1 MSVVDAPVM
10 AEVNRRLLGKLL
22 AGGVLGGSLL
32 NCASPGQAQEPS
44 MPHVHPKPPA
54 NAPTI
59 SMLVHPGMV
68 LLDLACPLSVFTIM
82 GSFVQLIGKDLKPVS
97 TDCGLAVTPTH
108 DFTTAR
114 KAADIFLVPGG
125 TMGTIECMNDPATLE
140 FVRAQGEAAKYVTSV
155 CTGSL
160 LLAAA
165 GLLRGYRAT
174 SLWAVADLLPLM
186 GAQHVNERVVIDR
199 NRITA
204 GGVTAGIDFGLLL
217 AAKLTDERT
226 AKRIQLTLE
235 YAPQP
240 PFHAGTP
247 QEAGRELLDYTRER
261 RKGMDE
267 AAAIAAKA
275 AGKRL
280 GI

>member
-1 MSVVDAPVM
+1 MV
-10 AEVNRRLLGKLL
+10 EVNRRLLGKML
-22 AGGVLGGSLL
+22 AGGMLGGSLL
-32 NCASPGQAQEPS
+32 GPSALALAQEPK
-44 MPHVHPKPPA
+44 PTHVHPKPPA

-59 SMLVHPGMV
+59 SILVYSGMV
-68 LLDLACPLSVFTIM
+68 LLDLAGPLSVFTIM
-82 GSFVQLIGKDLKPVS
+82 GSLIQLIGKNLQPVT
-97 TDCGLAVTPTH
+97 TDCGISVSPTH
-108 DFTTAR
+108 DLTTAR
-114 KAADIFLVPGG
+114 KAADVFLIPGG
-125 TMGTIECMNDPATLE
+125 TIGTIECMNDPAILD
-140 FVRAQGEAAKYVTSV
+140 FVRAQGDAAKYVTSV

-160 LLAAA
+160 VLAAA

-186 GAQHVNERVVIDR
+186 GAQHVDERVVVDR

-204 GGVTAGIDFGLLL
+204 GGVTAGIDFGLML

-226 AKRIQLTLE
+226 AKRVQLTLE

-247 QEAGRELLDYTRER
+247 QDAGPELLAYTRGR
-261 RKGMDE
+261 RKGMD
-267 AAAIAAKA
+267 AAAANAARV

-280 GI
+280 RV